1 MSAALLLLLS
11 SPSPSSL
18 HVVVILMVT
27 YLTVYVFSSVL
38 QEALPFSV
46 SHLFTGV
53 YVAYQASQVSFW

>member
-38 QEALPFSV
+38 QEALPFYV
-46 SHLFTGV
+46 PYLFTGV
-53 YVAYQASQVSFW
+53 HVAYQASQVSFW